1 MMKTM
6 ILELGAD
13 AFHANV
19 VKTFDD
25 HKEAYWYEQNLIKES
40 ISNPKCLNKH
50 FVERDSG
57 KRVFCGL
64 QGVPKTAEHR
74 RKLSEANKGKHDDP
88 ALRERMIAPQ
98 RGKTLSDEH
107 KAKLSKASRGFK
119 HTEET
124 KKLMS
129 LNSSRNKSFLGRK
142 HSDETKAKM
151 SDRAIGRKPFL
162 GRKHSDE
169 TKAKM
174 RAYHEAR
181 RLQKLS
187 TT

>member
-1 MMKTM
+1 MKTM

-13 AFHANV
+13 AFHASI

-25 HKEAYWYEQNLIKES
+25 HEEAYWYEQELIKQNVS
-40 ISNPKCLNKH
+40 DPKCLNKH
-50 FVERDSG
+50 FVERLSG

-64 QGVPKTAEHR
+64 LGVPKSAEHR
-74 RKLSEANKGKHDDP
+74 RKISESNKGKHSDP
-88 ALRERMIAPQ
+88 DLRERMIAPQ
-98 RGKTLSDEH
+98 RGKILSDEH
-107 KAKLSKASRGFK
+107 KAKLSKANVGFK

-142 HSDETKAKM
+142 HSDETKAKI

-181 RLQKLS
+181 RLQKLN